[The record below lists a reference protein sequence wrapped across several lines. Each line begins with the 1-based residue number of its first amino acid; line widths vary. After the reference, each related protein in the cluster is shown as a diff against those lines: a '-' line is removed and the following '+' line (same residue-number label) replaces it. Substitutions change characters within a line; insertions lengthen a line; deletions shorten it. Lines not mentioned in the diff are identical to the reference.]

1 MAKVVFTPNIQ
12 RHVALP
18 EAEASGHTVRDVLET
33 VLQSAG
39 ARLRAR

>member
-18 EAEASGHTVRDVLET
+18 EAEVRAYR
-33 VLQSAG
+33 AG
-39 ARLRAR
+39 CS